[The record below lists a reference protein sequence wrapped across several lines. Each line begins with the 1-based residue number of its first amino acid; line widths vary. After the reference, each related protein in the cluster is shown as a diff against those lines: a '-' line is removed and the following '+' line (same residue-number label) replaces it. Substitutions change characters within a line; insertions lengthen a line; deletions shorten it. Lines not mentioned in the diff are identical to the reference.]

1 MDSTQLVFHP
11 VTINDKDEIQKITF
25 SSKLRNCN
33 FNFTNIFGWHK
44 YFNTNVCINN
54 DNVVIRF
61 MFDEK
66 PAYLVNYSNIETLCN
81 LMPALMVDSMRLGEE
96 MIIIGVEDNDAD
108 IIKSRFKD
116 SVVVEKNRDRYDY
129 IYSRSSLEEL
139 SGKELKTK
147 RNHVNKFLSTNQD
160 FEYLELDSTLFPKCL
175 ELVHI
180 WQEETKMQNAGY
192 GDTIEMEKNVIELT
206 FNNWNSLDTIGGAI
220 LVKGRMIA
228 FTYGAPITND
238 TFDICI
244 EKADRKVEG
253 AFNIINQQ
261 FVKHLPQQ
269 YKLINREEDMGL
281 EGLRKAKMSYNP
293 AMLLSFNNI
302 RIRP

>member
-1 MDSTQLVFHP
+1 MNSTQLVFHP
-11 VTINDKDEIQKITF
+11 VNINDRDEIQKITF
-25 SSKLRNCN
+25 PSKLRNCN
-33 FNFTNIFGWHK
+33 FNFTNIFSWHK
-44 YFNTNVCINN
+44 YFNTNVCIND

-66 PAYLVNYSNIETLCN
+66 PAYLVNYRNIETLCN
-81 LMPALMVDSMRLGEE
+81 LMPAIMVDSMRLGAE
-96 MIIIGVEDNDAD
+96 MMIIGVEDNDAE
-108 IIKSRFKD
+108 IIKSRFKN
-116 SVVVEKNRDRYDY
+116 SVVIEKKRERYDY

-147 RNHVNKFLSTNQD
+147 RNHVNKFLSTYQD
-160 FEYLELDSTLFPKCL
+160 YEYKELDSTLFPKCL
-175 ELVHI
+175 ELVRI
-180 WQEETKMQNAGY
+180 WQEETKNQNLEY

-206 FNNWNSLDTIGGAI
+206 FNNWDNLDTIGGAI
-220 LVKGRMIA
+220 LVNGRMVA

-293 AMLLSFNNI
+293 EMLLSFNI
-302 RIRP
+302 IKIRP